1 MAQRSYKAQNKL
13 VNVLKAAENL
23 LEVNRGNLRKV
34 WDTLNLV
41 IHRKKRTLRCFTFKH
56 NDSEIDNDK
65 TISQLFNK
73 FFLNAPKDLYKSLP
87 PQTEDPTSNI
97 SPNSNYL
104 SLTPTNADEVLR
116 ILLHMKNSSAGHD
129 DFEAKSVKFVA
140 VELLEPLIHIYNL
153 SLSR

>member
-1 MAQRSYKAQNKL
+1 MIKKKDTFYKDMKLNLCTASENRYKKARNKL
-13 VNVLKAAENL
+13 VNVLKAAERNYYKNL

-41 IHRKKRTLRCFTFKH
+41 IHRKKRTLRCSTFKH

-97 SPNSNYL
+97 SPNSNSLY
-104 SLTPTNADEVLR
+104 LTPTKCR
-116 ILLHMKNSSAGHD
+116 
-129 DFEAKSVKFVA
+129 
-140 VELLEPLIHIYNL
+140 
-153 SLSR
+153 